1 MGTGF
6 EVISSARDLHI
17 LPELEQ
23 YAHEL
28 EKLWTRFNATSEL
41 MALNVNA
48 GKFIQVSNETAQLVS
63 EMRRGF
69 FVTDGL
75 FNAGVLMQMQEAGFT
90 SAEFESRIT
99 PKSIAEFQELWNTV
113 EIHEQAVC
121 LPIGLAIDA
130 GGIGKGLA
138 ADFIAA
144 RAMNSGVQGI
154 VVNAGGEVAVRGESV
169 NPYGWSVAVEDPFDE
184 AETLAIVRLESGGLA
199 TSSPRGWV
207 INGKSHII
215 DPRTN
220 ESTQTEIVQ
229 ATVLSG
235 RTVDAEVL
243 TKMCLL
249 MPAGQSI
256 AKIESLGAAAY
267 IVDSSK
273 NIFQTTNWSNFQ

>member
-6 EVISSARDLHI
+6 EVISSARDLHV

-23 YAHEL
+23 YANDL

-41 MALNVNA
+41 MNLNVNA
-48 GKFIQVSNETAQLVS
+48 GKLIQVSNETAQLIS

-75 FNAGVLMQMQEAGFT
+75 FNAGVLTQMQAAGFT
-90 SAEFESRIT
+90 SAAFEARTT
-99 PKSIAEFQELWNTV
+99 PTSVDEFQELWNTV
-113 EIHEQAVC
+113 EIHEQAVY
-121 LPIGLAIDA
+121 LPKGLAIDA

-169 NPYGWSVAVEDPFDE
+169 NPDGWSVAVEDPFDE

-199 TSSPRGWV
+199 TSSPRGW
-207 INGKSHII
+207 IIDGNSHII

-220 ESTQTEIVQ
+220 ESTQTEIIQ
-229 ATVLSG
+229 ATVLSA

-249 MPAGQSI
+249 MPVQQSLV
-256 AKIESLGAAAY
+256 KIESLGAAAL
-267 IVDSSK
+267 IVDNS
-273 NIFQTTNWSNFQ
+273 NNVFQTANWSDFQ